1 MSVLPVL
8 KRRSYQLRQGK
19 AKKKKPGP
27 DFRVFLNLLLFPP
40 GRSILDRTLSP
51 SCEGVETFHLRL
63 TLRLLP
69 GESEGLGSESPEI
82 GIDSTLGLLR

>member
-1 MSVLPVL
+1 MRGISATCE
-8 KRRSYQLRQGK
+8 RGK
-19 AKKKKPGP
+19 TAKQ
-27 DFRVFLNLLLFPP
+27 
-40 GRSILDRTLSP
+40 I
-51 SCEGVETFHLRL
+51 GVETFHLRL